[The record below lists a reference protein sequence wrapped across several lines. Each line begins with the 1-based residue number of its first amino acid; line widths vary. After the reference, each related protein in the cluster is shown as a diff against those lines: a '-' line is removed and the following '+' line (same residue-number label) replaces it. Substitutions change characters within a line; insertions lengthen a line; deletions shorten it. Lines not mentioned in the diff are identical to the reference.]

1 MDREKALYNYLVENY
16 DEDRYISKF
25 EICQNLNEFY
35 SFNPD
40 ETRICREI
48 ERDCRTIN
56 FSGEFDKI
64 IVSNR
69 KGYKI
74 GNKEQIK
81 TYIERLYNRDLRSLA
96 RTSVLRKKN
105 SRDGQLEADDNFG
118 DILNEI
124 RVYIS

>member
-35 SFNPD
+35 SFNPED
-40 ETRICREI
+40 TRICREI

-64 IVSNR
+64 IVSSR

-81 TYIERLYNRDLRSLA
+81 TYIERLYKRDLKSLA

-118 DILNEI
+118 DVLNEI